1 MYWYR
6 MISTGWLAASLFVM
20 GCGPGEKETGLVS
33 GKVTLHNAPV
43 QSGAL
48 NLISKSGA
56 ACMTKINAD
65 GTFKI
70 EAPLEVGEY
79 TAYLSPPTPEP
90 QAPGTKAPVQ
100 KKFEV
105 PAKFQAPATS
115 GATVT
120 VKTGENSVTV
130 QFQ

>member
-1 MYWYR
+1 MYWFR
-6 MISTGWLAASLFVM
+6 TISVGWLAAFLFVM
-20 GCGPGEKETGLVS
+20 GCGPGEKETGLLS
-33 GKVTLHNAPV
+33 GKVTLHDAPV

-56 ACMTKINAD
+56 AALTNINAD

-70 EAPLEVGEY
+70 EAPLEVGDY

-90 QAPGTKAPVQ
+90 HAPGTKAPAL

-105 PAKFQAPATS
+105 PAKFLAPTTS

-120 VKTGENSVTV
+120 VKTGENSVTIK
-130 QFQ
+130 FE